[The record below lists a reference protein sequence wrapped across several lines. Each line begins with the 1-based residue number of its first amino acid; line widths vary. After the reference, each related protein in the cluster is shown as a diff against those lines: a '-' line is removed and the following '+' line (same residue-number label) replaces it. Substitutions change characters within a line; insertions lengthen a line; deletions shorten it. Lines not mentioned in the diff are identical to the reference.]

1 VKPGNSGLEKP
12 GFSEL
17 SGVSGFFP
25 GVSRVHTE
33 NPKSQ
38 CCASLL
44 LIISH
49 FYILLPMQKMRVKI
63 RRETEEPST
72 QRRTKTRHDPA
83 ALRAVQEE
91 LGQGGSQRSS
101 RPRRGDPPPSYVE
114 GSEEEIEE
122 EEERIESDGG
132 EEEDETY
139 EQSPEPPRRHGKG
152 PAKEKTRYK
161 PHSKKSHQASYVH
174 QSRVATRIPPKHKQG
189 VAAHIC
195 PKTPPR
201 LIPTLPPNIRVVD
214 TSINLREPGSV
225 LGFAEHMIRDYSKNA
240 LAVREQREEDV
251 YKYLKG
257 EGLEARFWC
266 DFHRDFYQSVIRNP
280 KLAAKNMVPIV
291 KMRYIDWKYYEE
303 LNNTVFNSVIE
314 KCKEVGL
321 YDLMGFRYN
330 WNKEILAQFHCSYY
344 YNPYDNTI
352 TWTTQG
358 NKCTIDYMTFSR
370 LLGLGSKDEQHTPV
384 HNENKYKPR
393 ELTFMFP
400 SRDLAIEGKADQL
413 NPYYYYLNQ
422 FFRATIDP
430 KQGDATALRYYAPNL
445 LNRMAPDEEGF
456 CIFDFIWNELRRAMN
471 DPMKYLPYAP
481 YLMYMIERV
490 TNVRYPKDVVHEPF
504 CHLRDRAKKST
515 KGSQVCWLF

>member
-1 VKPGNSGLEKP
+1 
-12 GFSEL
+12 
-17 SGVSGFFP
+17 
-25 GVSRVHTE
+25 
-33 NPKSQ
+33 
-38 CCASLL
+38 
-44 LIISH
+44 
-49 FYILLPMQKMRVKI
+49 
-63 RRETEEPST
+63 
-72 QRRTKTRHDPA
+72 
-83 ALRAVQEE
+83 
-91 LGQGGSQRSS
+91 
-101 RPRRGDPPPSYVE
+101 
-114 GSEEEIEE
+114 
-122 EEERIESDGG
+122 
-132 EEEDETY
+132 
-139 EQSPEPPRRHGKG
+139 
-152 PAKEKTRYK
+152 
-161 PHSKKSHQASYVH
+161 
-174 QSRVATRIPPKHKQG
+174 
-189 VAAHIC
+189 
-195 PKTPPR
+195 
-201 LIPTLPPNIRVVD
+201 
-214 TSINLREPGSV
+214 
-225 LGFAEHMIRDYSKNA
+225 MIRDYSKNA

-330 WNKEILAQFHCSYY
+330 WNKEILAQFYCSYY
-344 YNPYDNTI
+344 YNPYDNAI

-358 NKCTIDYMTFSR
+358 NKCTIDYMTLSR
-370 LLGLGSKDEQHTPV
+370 LLGLGSKDEQRTSV

-445 LNRMAPDEEGF
+445 LNRMAPNEEGF

-471 DPMKYLPYAP
+471 HPMKYLPYAP

-490 TNVRYPKDVVHEPF
+490 TSVRYPKDVVHEPF
-504 CHLRDRAKKST
+504 RHLRDRAKKPPKGRKYVGSSSAAPRHDDLPVASSPPRPPRRHRGSMIKTVLKSIFSMRKTMAT
-515 KGSQVCWLF
+515 KTNENCRDIIEIKSHLGLPTDPYHELPEFDDPFAEWDAQDAQEEGVEEDNEEEDEEDDGDSE